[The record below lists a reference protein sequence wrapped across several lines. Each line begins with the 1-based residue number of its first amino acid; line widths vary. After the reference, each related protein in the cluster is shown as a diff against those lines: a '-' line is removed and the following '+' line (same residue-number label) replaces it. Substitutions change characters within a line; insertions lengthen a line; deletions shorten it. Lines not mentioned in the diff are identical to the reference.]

1 MAVAQLRIQRRL
13 KEICIVVVR
22 FLSSTH
28 QVKTILIKTCLTS
41 YFSLFRLFITS
52 CMHTPHISSTH
63 KQCKKGIILSA
74 IAQLVNLS
82 MEYCSDYTFLTKK
95 HHLQAWLYGQAVS
108 THTYTLLLLN
118 WLCVCVIKS
127 ALVVDC
133 CNLYQTK
140 KLTNTDNLLQLFS
153 SAQWINRLLKMY
165 LLLVWLTWVVQ

>member
-74 IAQLVNLS
+74 IATVSQSLDGILFRLHLFNQK
-82 MEYCSDYTFLTKK
+82 THH
-95 HHLQAWLYGQAVS
+95 HHLHCMNPLVTRVIIQ
-108 THTYTLLLLN
+108 THTTLLLLTGYVYA
-118 WLCVCVIKS
+118 WQKKCIAGEVIYIKRR
-127 ALVVDC
+127 
-133 CNLYQTK
+133 
-140 KLTNTDNLLQLFS
+140 S
-153 SAQWINRLLKMY
+153 SPHR
-165 LLLVWLTWVVQ
+165 